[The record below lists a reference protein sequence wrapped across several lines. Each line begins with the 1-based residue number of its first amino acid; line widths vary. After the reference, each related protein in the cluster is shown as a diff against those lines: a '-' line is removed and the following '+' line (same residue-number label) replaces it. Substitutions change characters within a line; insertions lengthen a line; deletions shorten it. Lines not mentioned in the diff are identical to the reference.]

1 VIVKEV
7 KKSAASEG
15 REAGL
20 KNSKW
25 HFHRD
30 PQEGILIHD
39 SEKNNNRNIARTI

>member
-1 VIVKEV
+1 VNVKEV
-7 KKSAASEG
+7 KKSAASG
-15 REAGL
+15 REGSWT

-39 SEKNNNRNIARTI
+39 SEKNNNRNIAPTI